1 MRKIKM
7 ISVLML
13 AVLLTGVLTLGVS
26 AEQYPDYLVSVTDK
40 DNLLSTEDER
50 RINETRKKIWVTF
63 LSVFLF

>member
-13 AVLLTGVLTLGVS
+13 AVLLIGVLTLGVS

-50 RINETRKKIWVTF
+50 RINEALLAATEAA
-63 LSVFLF
+63 S